1 MSQRKSQSSEDEAD
15 TAFLFLPT
23 RKQPSN
29 NHEGMQGNEMSIT
42 EGVYSST

>member
-15 TAFLFLPT
+15 TALFLPT

-42 EGVYSST
+42 EGMYSST